1 MTITSKAKKLIEDN
15 KISLENFKTLKVV
28 KEKDVLQF
36 IKNLNSKSTKKKR
49 QLDNF
54 LQREQTLPCS
64 YFFREQRNCRLI
76 VIR

>member
-15 KISLENFKTLKVV
+15 KVSLENFKTLKVV

-36 IKNLNSKSTKKKR
+36 IKNLTSKTIKKKG

-54 LQREQTLPCS
+54 LQREQTLLCS
-64 YFFREQRNCRLI
+64 YF
-76 VIR
+76 